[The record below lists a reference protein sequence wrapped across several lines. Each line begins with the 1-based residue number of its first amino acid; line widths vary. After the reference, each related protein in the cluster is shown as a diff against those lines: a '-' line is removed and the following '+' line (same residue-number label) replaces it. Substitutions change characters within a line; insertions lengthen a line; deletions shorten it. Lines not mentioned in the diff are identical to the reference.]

1 MRILMKIKL
10 HFKCQ
15 VNLLKV
21 FGKIISGAGFQKS
34 APAASLLRCAS
45 QCVKVESCFL
55 FNLLQSHLLSHQR
68 IFTYQNKK
76 YIKVQRIHCTHS

>member
-1 MRILMKIKL
+1 MRILMRIKL

-15 VNLLKV
+15 ANLLKV

-55 FNLLQSHLLSHQR
+55 FNN
-68 IFTYQNKK
+68 IFFDWLIYVFFAPKPTNNQL
-76 YIKVQRIHCTHS
+76 VGLFL